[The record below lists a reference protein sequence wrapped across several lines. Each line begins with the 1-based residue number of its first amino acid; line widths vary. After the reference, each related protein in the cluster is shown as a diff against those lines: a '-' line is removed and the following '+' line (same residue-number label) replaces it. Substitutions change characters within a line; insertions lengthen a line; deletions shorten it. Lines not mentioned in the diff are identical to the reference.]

1 MSAYLT
7 DTDTYKGTFRTAD
20 GNDLGFKLTG
30 TEYNNKLLTPGD
42 TVQLNAV
49 AKVEQPNDLYI
60 FVKIDIPSDFVMND
74 SYEDTKKGWHPISD
88 DSTVYYYGSETSL
101 IALEPTHGASAPILD
116 SITLSPGAR
125 SGADYTLTIT
135 GYAIQAQYIS
145 PNSPANV
152 FSMIGRQ

>member
-1 MSAYLT
+1 MGMSAYLT

-60 FVKIDIPSDFVMND
+60 FVKIDIPSD
-74 SYEDTKKGWHPISD
+74 SD

-152 FSMIGRQ
+152 FSMTGRQ